1 MTKLWNYTTNLAIT
15 VGVGLGVVAVLN
27 VVIGGFFR

>member
-1 MTKLWNYTTNLAIT
+1 MTKLWNYITNLAVAI
-15 VGVGLGVVAVLN
+15 GVGLGVAAVLS